1 MGMQCSECG
10 AQVAAD
16 AQRCPSCGA
25 LLPRKTKLLP
35 IAAFMLIVILVIS
48 SYMKKDEQKAAE
60 PAPAVK
66 TQESP

>member
-1 MGMQCSECG
+1 MGMQCTECG

-16 AQRCPSCGA
+16 AERCPSCGA
-25 LLPRKTKLLP
+25 ALPRKTKLLP

-48 SYMKKDEQKAAE
+48 SYMKKEEQPPAE

-66 TQESP
+66 TLESQ

>member
-1 MGMQCSECG
+1 MGKQCTECG

-16 AQRCPSCGA
+16 AERCPACGA
-25 LLPRKTKLLP
+25 ALPKKTKLLP

-48 SYMKKDEQKAAE
+48 SYMKEGEQKAAE

-66 TQESP
+66 VQESQ